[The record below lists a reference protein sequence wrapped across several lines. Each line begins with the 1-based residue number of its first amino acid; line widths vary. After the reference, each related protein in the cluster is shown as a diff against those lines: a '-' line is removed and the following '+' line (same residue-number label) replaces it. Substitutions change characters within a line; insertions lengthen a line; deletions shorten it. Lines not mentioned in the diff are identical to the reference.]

1 MVIMIFNNFNL
12 ANDTEFEIFAKQITE
27 DFIAFKIKECKNLG
41 IFDSLL
47 KYAQL
52 KEIDE
57 DLLGECV
64 KNDATIKGLIQKEI
78 ESHLEL
84 DNSEW

>member
-1 MVIMIFNNFNL
+1 MIFNNFDL
-12 ANDTEFEIFAKQITE
+12 TNDSEFEIFAKQITE
-27 DFIAFKIKECKNLG
+27 DFIAFKIEHCKNIG

-64 KNDATIKGLIQKEI
+64 KNDVTIKGLIQKEM
-78 ESHLEL
+78 ENHLEI
-84 DNSEW
+84 DNTEW

>member
-1 MVIMIFNNFNL
+1 MIFNNFDL
-12 ANDTEFEIFAKQITE
+12 TNDSEFEIFAKQITE
-27 DFIAFKIKECKNLG
+27 DFIAFKIEQCKNIG

-64 KNDATIKGLIQKEI
+64 KNDVTIKGLIQKEM
-78 ESHLEL
+78 ENHLEF
-84 DNSEW
+84 DNTEW

>member
-1 MVIMIFNNFNL
+1 MIFNNFNL
-12 ANDTEFEIFAKQITE
+12 TNDSEFEIFAKQITE
-27 DFIAFKIKECKNLG
+27 DFIAFKIEQCKNIG

-64 KNDATIKGLIQKEI
+64 KNDVTIKGLIQKEM
-78 ESHLEL
+78 ENHLEF
-84 DNSEW
+84 DNTEW

>member
-1 MVIMIFNNFNL
+1 MGIMIFNNFDL
-12 ANDTEFEIFAKQITE
+12 TNDSEFEIFAKQITE
-27 DFIAFKIKECKNLG
+27 DFIAFKIEECKNIG

-64 KNDATIKGLIQKEI
+64 KNDVTIKGLIQKEM
-78 ESHLEL
+78 ENHLEF
-84 DNSEW
+84 DNTEW

>member
-1 MVIMIFNNFNL
+1 MIFNNFDL
-12 ANDTEFEIFAKQITE
+12 TNDSEFEIFAKQITE
-27 DFIAFKIKECKNLG
+27 DFIAFNIEHCKNIG

-64 KNDATIKGLIQKEI
+64 KNDVTIKGLIQKEM
-78 ESHLEL
+78 ENHLEF
-84 DNSEW
+84 DNTEW

>member
-1 MVIMIFNNFNL
+1 MIFNNFDL
-12 ANDTEFEIFAKQITE
+12 TNDAEFEIFAKQITE
-27 DFIAFKIKECKNLG
+27 DFIAFKIEECKNIG

-47 KYAQL
+47 KYAQI

-64 KNDATIKGLIQKEI
+64 KNDATIKGLIQKEM
-78 ESHLEL
+78 ENHLEL
-84 DNSEW
+84 DNTEW

>member
-12 ANDTEFEIFAKQITE
+12 ANDAEFEIFAKQITE
-27 DFIAFKIKECKNLG
+27 DFIAFKISSCKNLG

-64 KNDATIKGLIQKEI
+64 KNDVTIKGLIQKEI
-78 ESHLEL
+78 ENHLEL